1 MLHGIFAVCPAGR
14 EKKKQAAVCGPLGVR
29 ANATGSISRVLS
41 STAIYLDPG
50 LLPGSSHLLGTAGQ
64 ADCPSHGVAPD
75 RVYSTPMFPWGGC
88 ALTAPFHP
96 YLPVRKAVSFCCTC
110 PRVTPGGRYPLS
122 LPCGARTFLTGSLSA
137 SPRGCPTRSRSYCSG
152 FRENCQSFS
161 PAAPRRLRTGFSAL
175 ANFAESG
182 YTRIIEQRVLRGIEE
197 WYGKWDMACLFG
209 AVASATA
216 FDSGAGGQQP
226 AVGPD
231 APGCRLPGDR
241 L

>member
-1 MLHGIFAVCPAGR
+1 MRIEEIPAKPKEQKIIRVAAYARVSSDKDAAFHSLEAQTEYYRDYVAAHPEWELVSIYSDNGISGTTINRPEF
-14 EKKKQAAVCGPLGVR
+14 QAENRGHRSPDVSGINMGERRSAASYNC
-29 ANATGSISRVLS
+29 RVLS

-122 LPCGARTFLTGSLSA
+122 LPCGARTFLMAALSG
-137 SPRGCPTRSRSYCSG
+137 SPR
-152 FRENCQSFS
+152 
-161 PAAPRRLRTGFSAL
+161 
-175 ANFAESG
+175 
-182 YTRIIEQRVLRGIEE
+182 
-197 WYGKWDMACLFG
+197 
-209 AVASATA
+209 
-216 FDSGAGGQQP
+216 
-226 AVGPD
+226 
-231 APGCRLPGDR
+231 DR
-241 L
+241 LSCLPNYFTGTEPPCQ